1 MSDRA
6 GTPPITAGATRG
18 LLITL
23 GVSLVVITIAGIK
36 EINSIL
42 APTLLALVLAVAVQP
57 LRRVLVRHRW
67 PGWLAT
73 TLTIL
78 AGWLILVILAV
89 SMLYAGAKFAALIPQ
104 YSDSFSNLVDDFQKT
119 LSSNGID
126 SSQAKSITSNID
138 LSKVGSIVTSLLSSI
153 TSAAGN
159 LFLIGALILF
169 FVADGSWFPQR
180 LSEARAERPQVVVAL
195 ESFAHNTRVY
205 LVVSTIFGLI
215 VAVIDTAV
223 LYALDV
229 PEPVVWGLL
238 AFITNYIPNIGF
250 VLGLIPPAILAL
262 LDSGPGLMLAVIVAY
277 CLINVVI
284 QTFIQPRVIGDQV
297 GMSAS
302 LTFVALIFWA
312 WVLGPLGALLAI
324 PVSLLAKAL
333 LIDVDPNARWV
344 RPLVSGGAEPEDESA
359 ETADAA
365 ADAAEGAAA
374 EGADTTPA

>member
-1 MSDRA
+1 MSDVS
-6 GTPPITAGATRG
+6 GTPPITAGVTRG

-23 GVSLVVITIAGIK
+23 GVSMVVITIAGVK
-36 EINSIL
+36 EISSIL

-67 PGWLAT
+67 PGWLST
-73 TLTIL
+73 TVTIL
-78 AGWLILVILAV
+78 AGWMILVVLAA

-104 YSDSFSNLVDDFQKT
+104 YSDSFSNLVDDLQKT
-119 LSSNGID
+119 LASNGID
-126 SSQAKSITSNID
+126 SSQAKDITSNID
-138 LSKVGSIVTSLLSSI
+138 LSKVGSIVTDLLSSI
-153 TSAAGN
+153 TAAAGN

-180 LSEARAERPQVVVAL
+180 LDEARGERPQVVVAL

-250 VLGLIPPAILAL
+250 VLGLVPPAILAL

-324 PVSLLAKAL
+324 PVSLLAKAM

-344 RPLVSGGAEPEDESA
+344 RPLVSGGAEPDDESS

-365 ADAAEGAAA
+365 AGEGG
-374 EGADTTPA
+374 EPEPA